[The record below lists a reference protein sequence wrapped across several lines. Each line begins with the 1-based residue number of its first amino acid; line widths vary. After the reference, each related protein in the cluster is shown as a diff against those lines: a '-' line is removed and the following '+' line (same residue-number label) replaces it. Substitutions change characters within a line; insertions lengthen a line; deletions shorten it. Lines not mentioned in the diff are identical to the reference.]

1 MSFRQCRYLYCTNS
15 KCLQE
20 TSIYANFQCS
30 KTCDKGVKTREISC
44 RSRTL
49 KGWVILSDSFC
60 QHKPLLAKTRGCRVK
75 KCPPVIEH
83 QWILS
88 SWSQV
93 TKQKFTIHLFA
104 VMTHVNYWMSEW
116 KFIGCM
122 YSLYSVQLAVVW
134 VQEIVYSDV
143 ERDEMDRVGT
153 WRAPTNAGISSNPTV
168 LWLRSVRRQSV
179 LDNPAPTGMYHPG
192 PR

>member
-1 MSFRQCRYLYCTNS
+1 MSFQWCQCLNWTYS
-15 KCLQE
+15 KHLQG

-30 KTCDKGVKTREISC
+30 KTCGKGVRTREVSC

-93 TKQKFTIHLFA
+93 TNQNLQHIIPDVCGNDTCKILKIGMK
-104 VMTHVNYWMSEW
+104 VYW
-116 KFIGCM
+116 
-122 YSLYSVQLAVVW
+122 LYLLLSAQ
-134 VQEIVYSDV
+134 
-143 ERDEMDRVGT
+143 
-153 WRAPTNAGISSNPTV
+153 
-168 LWLRSVRRQSV
+168 
-179 LDNPAPTGMYHPG
+179 
-192 PR
+192 